1 MPIPS
6 LKLPAGLRLA
16 VAAVLVASLSSA
28 CSVRQYALDN
38 TADAIAAQGTSF
50 ASDDDPELIRDA
62 APFSL
67 KLIES
72 FIAQRPEHRGLLTAA
87 AKGFT
92 QYAYAFVQQ
101 DADALEDTDIKAAYR
116 LRERARGLYRRA
128 RDYGLQGLGVGKTDF
143 TKSLRESPA
152 TALAGVGRD
161 EVGLLYW
168 SGAAWAG
175 WINASKDSSEAVA
188 DAPLMMALLERAL
201 SLDESY
207 AGGAIHSLF
216 ITLAMTQA
224 GPADA
229 NAAKARDHFQRAV
242 ALSGGKLAGPYVA
255 LAEAVSILKQDRKE
269 FVSLLNTA
277 IAINP
282 DDRPE
287 WRLENRVMQ
296 QRARWLLERVD
307 KYFME

>member
-1 MPIPS
+1 M
-6 LKLPAGLRLA
+6 
-16 VAAVLVASLSSA
+16 AAVLIASLSSA

-38 TADAIAAQGTSF
+38 AADAIAAQGTSF

-72 FIAQRPEHRGLLTAA
+72 FIAERPEHRALLAA
-87 AKGFT
+87 ATKGFT

-116 LRERARGLYRRA
+116 LRDRARGLYRRA
-128 RDYGLQGLGVGKTDF
+128 RDYGLQGLGAGQADF
-143 TKSLRESPA
+143 AKSLRENPTA
-152 TALAGVGRD
+152 ALAGVGRED
-161 EVGLLYW
+161 AGLLYW
-168 SGAAWAG
+168 TGAAWAG

-188 DAPLMMALLERAL
+188 DAPLMLALLERAL
-201 SLDESY
+201 SLDEGY
-207 AGGAIHSLF
+207 GGGAVHSLF
-216 ITLAMTQA
+216 ITLEMTKA

-229 NAAKARDHFQRAV
+229 NMARSREHFQRAV
-242 ALSGGKLAGPYVA
+242 ALSGGKLAAPYVA
-255 LAEAVSILKQDRKE
+255 LAEAVAIPKQDRKE
-269 FVSLLNTA
+269 FVSLLNSA
-277 IAINP
+277 IAVNP
-282 DDRPE
+282 DDRPH

-296 QRARWLLERVD
+296 QRARWLLERAD